1 MPADPDHPWLSAET
15 DRILREALLRRAA
28 GDSAEDALRAALGR
42 VCEEGH
48 RGGLTAE
55 HVIMALRI
63 TWSRIPPPAGL
74 AAEAWADVYKRA
86 VAACLKMF
94 SA

>member
-1 MPADPDHPWLSAET
+1 MFVEPEHPWLSPET
-15 DRILREALLRRAA
+15 DRFLREALLRHATGRADA
-28 GDSAEDALRAALGR
+28 AEPLKKALGQ

-63 TWSRIPPPAGL
+63 TWSRIPPPANMTP
-74 AAEAWADVYKRA
+74 EAWADVYKRA
-86 VAACLKMF
+86 VADCL
-94 SA
+94 ALY